1 MARIRSIKPE
11 VRKSRTV
18 TSWPRDVRLT
28 WVFLWCYLDDEGRGE
43 DDMGL
48 IKAELFPRDKDVSE
62 SKLDGWLWV
71 IANSKEPPLCR
82 YTVDGLDF
90 LHAVNWGSHQRIN
103 RPGPSKCPPCPR
115 HENSGDGF
123 VRNSDGSRSDHV
135 RLTERSVNA
144 HGVAQ

>member
-48 IKAELFPRDKDVSE
+48 VKAELYPRDKDVSE
-62 SKLDGWLWV
+62 TKLDGWLWV
-71 IANSKEPPLCR
+71 I
-82 YTVDGLDF
+82 

-115 HENSGDGF
+115 HEHGAAGF

-135 RLTERSVNA
+135 RLTERSVNEL
-144 HGVAQ
+144 GVAQ